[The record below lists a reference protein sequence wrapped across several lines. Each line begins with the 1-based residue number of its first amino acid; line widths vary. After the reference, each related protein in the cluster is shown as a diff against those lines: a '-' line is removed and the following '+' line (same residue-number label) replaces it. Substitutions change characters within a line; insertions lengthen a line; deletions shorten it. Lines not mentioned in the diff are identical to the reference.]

1 MRAPAYFTNY
11 INYQKFQELFWIIAK
26 DRIVISVPE
35 RVLNRCF
42 WELGVSSHQNMWVMG
57 QLHVYQHLFPFNQ
70 SKDDKWDV
78 MCPLSRDGAEVSG
91 LERRGI
97 QEI

>member
-1 MRAPAYFTNY
+1 
-11 INYQKFQELFWIIAK
+11 
-26 DRIVISVPE
+26 
-35 RVLNRCF
+35 
-42 WELGVSSHQNMWVMG
+42 MWVMG

>member
-1 MRAPAYFTNY
+1 MRAQAYFTNY

-78 MCPLSRDGAEVSG
+78 MCPCLVMEPRCRV
-91 LERRGI
+91 
-97 QEI
+97 